1 MPPARHRCSRWSPSR
16 LVTGEPG
23 WVVCGDHVRQGDHPA
38 VAQPPT
44 ADEAR
49 GMAGDA
55 AARPVTDASRTAQR
69 DLPRRGPHGRHRPP
83 VALLAEGAANGSPP
97 LSPLL
102 RVDRSGPHPA
112 RSAHARTAGLARG
125 HTGPMGRTAH
135 GRHTRQPDTRT
146 RQTHQTDAPDRNSR
160 QERQTDAAQ
169 RTRRTRRTPGDTWH
183 RPGSAT
189 PHPAPAGPGTAPRP
203 PGDPLRAALGAPSR
217 YVRQAVRA
225 DRRPYRSPYRSPCST
240 ALFAGIVRW
249 PRCLATLMATCIGR
263 LRWPC
268 STHVPR
274 PRSRAPAIGVFDH
287 LFLARLRERPVI
299 DPAEPL
305 RSGLV
310 PPCAGR
316 APRLAFTIGLLD
328 QPSRSALRR
337 RARPAASRTQH
348 QADRSG
354 RQHQAHGI
362 SPAAPRPTAALP
374 EFAGGVDRDRPRL
387 TPPVAPGRFHLPP
400 GARYPTRTAAIPT
413 PNRQYA

>member
-1 MPPARHRCSRWSPSR
+1 MGRVRRPRPAGRPSGRCPASHGRRSPGDGRGRRRKARDRRFAHRPEGSTAEGPARPSQAACGSSRGRCRERVTTPQPPASRRSVRPP
-16 LVTGEPG
+16 PG
-23 WVVCGDHVRQGDHPA
+23 AIG
-38 VAQPPT
+38 
-44 ADEAR
+44 AR
-49 GMAGDA
+49 SYG
-55 AARPVTDASRTAQR
+55 RPCPGSHGAH
-69 DLPRRGPHGRHRPP
+69 GPHR
-83 VALLAEGAANGSPP
+83 
-97 LSPLL
+97 
-102 RVDRSGPHPA
+102 A
-112 RSAHARTAGLARG
+112 RQAHETAG
-125 HTGPMGRTAH
+125 H
-135 GRHTRQPDTRT
+135 
-146 RQTHQTDAPDRNSR
+146 THQTDAPDRNSR

-287 LFLARLRERPVI
+287 LFLARLRERPVDRPVI

-400 GARYPTRTAAIPT
+400 GARYPARTAAIPT